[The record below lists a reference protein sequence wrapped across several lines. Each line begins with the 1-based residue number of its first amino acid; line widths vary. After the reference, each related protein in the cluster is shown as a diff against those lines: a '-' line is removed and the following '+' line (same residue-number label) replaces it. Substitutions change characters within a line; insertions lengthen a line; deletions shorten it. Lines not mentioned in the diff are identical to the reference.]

1 MRFYDVSSGDIII
14 DGTPIKDMSRKDL
27 RDMFCMVLQ
36 DTWLFEGTIRENIA
50 YCRDVSD
57 ETVMDACRKVG
68 LEMFIESLPDGLDTK
83 IGSKSSLSE
92 GQKQQICIARALVD
106 NSPMLILDEATSS
119 VDTRTEVVI
128 QNAIDS
134 MMAGRTC
141 FVIAHR
147 LSTIRNADV
156 ILVMKEG
163 NIVEKGT
170 HDDLLQRNGVY
181 ADLYHSQF
189 EASE

>member
-1 MRFYDVSSGDIII
+1 
-14 DGTPIKDMSRKDL
+14 
-27 RDMFCMVLQ
+27 
-36 DTWLFEGTIRENIA
+36 
-50 YCRDVSD
+50 
-57 ETVMDACRKVG
+57 
-68 LEMFIESLPDGLDTK
+68 
-83 IGSKSSLSE
+83 
-92 GQKQQICIARALVD
+92 
-106 NSPMLILDEATSS
+106 MLILDEATSS

-134 MMAGRTC
+134 MMVGRTC

-147 LSTIRNADV
+147 LSTVRNADV

-170 HDDLLQRNGVY
+170 HDTLLQRNGVY
-181 ADLYHSQF
+181 VDLYRSQF